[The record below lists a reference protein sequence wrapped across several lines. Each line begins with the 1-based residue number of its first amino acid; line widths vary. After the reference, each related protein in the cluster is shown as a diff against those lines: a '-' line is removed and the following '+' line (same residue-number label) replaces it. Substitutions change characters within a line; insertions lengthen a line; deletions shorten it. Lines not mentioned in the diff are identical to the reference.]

1 MSQVIVSSGLRS
13 HGVREGSWKDTQG
26 QLRAG
31 LIAAGSE
38 ESQDSAEGK
47 VLCNKGPEPQSS
59 TGGVPRSILLTRG
72 NFTFHG
78 KRTDCECVMSF
89 ISQER

>member
-13 HGVREGSWKDTQG
+13 HGVREGSWKDTQE

-47 VLCNKGPEPQSS
+47 VFCNKGPEPQSS
-59 TGGVPRSILLTRG
+59 TGGVPRSVHLTRG
-72 NFTFHG
+72 NFTSHG
-78 KRTDCECVMSF
+78 KHTDCECVMSF
-89 ISQER
+89 I